1 MKHQI
6 DFRDTLIIM
15 QHEKIQVCQ
24 SKGDCKNHPN
34 KFVWVHREMNTDSLI
49 EMEAQNDSNS
59 SNVVVEIE
67 NEMEQPVLNHEL
79 TAFDT
84 IKPCDSN
91 LLIPGDTRST
101 SEFIEFPSEPLPTP
115 HQYVGDQIA
124 FSMVCGF
131 MAYLAAK
138 YIADCYTNGYW
149 GDFISDLKTEWNS

>member
-15 QHEKIQVCQ
+15 QHEKIQICQ

-34 KFVWVHREMNTDSLI
+34 KFVWVHREINTDSLVQL
-49 EMEAQNDSNS
+49 EANTDSNT
-59 SNVVVEIE
+59 SNVLIE

-91 LLIPGDTRST
+91 LLIPGDVRST
-101 SEFIEFPSEPLPTP
+101 SEFIEFPSQPLPIKRDP
-115 HQYVGDQIA
+115 IGDPIA

-131 MAYLAAK
+131 MAYLVGK
-138 YIADCYTNGYW
+138 YISDCYTNEYW

>member
-6 DFRDTLIIM
+6 DLRDTLIVM

-34 KFVWVHREMNTDSLI
+34 KFVWVHREINTDSLI
-49 EMEAQNDSNS
+49 QTEAKTDSAS
-59 SNVVVEIE
+59 SNVFVEVEKEI
-67 NEMEQPVLNHEL
+67 EQPVLVHQL

-84 IKPCDSN
+84 IKPCDSQF
-91 LLIPGDTRST
+91 LIPGDTRST
-101 SEFIEFPSEPLPTP
+101 SEFIEFPSEQLPIKRDP
-115 HQYVGDQIA
+115 IGDHVA

-138 YIADCYTNGYW
+138 YVADCYANGYW
-149 GDFISDLKTEWNS
+149 SDFISDLKTEWNS